1 MTREKF
7 EDLTQ
12 FLKILNDLL
21 PDLGEHNVMSKML
34 ELETRCI
41 FAKFDSK
48 VKFMRTNHL
57 GGWWLRL
64 RSTL

>member
-12 FLKILNDLL
+12 FLRILNDLL

-34 ELETRCI
+34 ELESRCI
-41 FAKFDSK
+41 FAKFDS
-48 VKFMRTNHL
+48 
-57 GGWWLRL
+57 
-64 RSTL
+64 